1 VFEKD
6 IEPTDIKA
14 GPFSY
19 KWILCALATLAE
31 RPALVEKLFLTK
43 EFKQN
48 GAYRMKINKNGVWN
62 ELTIDDYMPCKL
74 DGAPIFTR
82 THGNELW
89 VLLLEKAYAK
99 LHGSYSSLSH
109 GHPNEALQDFTG
121 FPTVTYD
128 FNDKQTKDFVKG
140 GEFFKMLIHF

>member
-1 VFEKD
+1 VQVFEKE

-31 RPALVEKLFLTK
+31 RPGLVEKLFVTK
-43 EFKQN
+43 EYKQN
-48 GAYRMKINKNGVWN
+48 GAYRMKINKNGVWH

-99 LHGSYSSLSH
+99 LHGSY
-109 GHPNEALQDFTG
+109 
-121 FPTVTYD
+121 
-128 FNDKQTKDFVKG
+128 
-140 GEFFKMLIHF
+140 